1 MDLVEV
7 AFLVQRGMINSSKF
21 PFRKGGLKDNFLD
34 IGVQSNNNNLSFTVL
49 SNPKIKYG
57 KILQERASINYRTKN
72 STIRHKN
79 RHFRYIDRIVEEDIL
94 SQIENAYGVR
104 RI

>member
-1 MDLVEV
+1 MNLNDVSL
-7 AFLVQRGMINSSKF
+7 LVQSGLVNSAKF
-21 PFRKGGLKDNFLD
+21 PFRTGHLKSNFLD
-34 IGVQSNNNNLSFTVL
+34 TANQTDNNVEFTVL
-49 SNPKIKYG
+49 SKPSVYYG